1 MRDFADHAGSMVRFR
16 SVTSFLGVGACLV
29 AACGVGTA
37 PSPDLVGSTGP
48 GGSTGAANTETGTT
62 STSTGAG
69 SSGSETTHA
78 GSSSSGRAPIFDVG
92 TDLPSES
99 GCHKADFLFVIDD
112 SGSMAE
118 HQQQLLDSFPGFIEA
133 ILGSLDQLDSVHVGV
148 VTSDAYAP
156 NAPGCQVLGALVTQT
171 GGENSSEAV
180 CTPFVGGQRY
190 FTDEDSLAAV
200 FNCVGRVGTDGSG
213 NEMPLTAT
221 VQALQPELTGVG
233 GCNEGFLRPDA
244 VLVVVIVS
252 DDPPFP
258 NTPDDAW
265 PFIDT
270 AWMHDAL
277 VAAKGGD
284 ETSIVMIGV
293 VAYDDTAC
301 VCPWCCPGYGC
312 MAENGNAIELVE
324 SFGDQGVLA
333 SVCAADY
340 APVLAETIETIDAT
354 CAGFVPG

>member
-1 MRDFADHAGSMVRFR
+1 MVRFR
-16 SVTSFLGVGACLV
+16 PVSSLLGAGACLWAGCGNEGYQRQVEDPPVVSASSSGV
-29 AACGVGTA
+29 AT
-37 PSPDLVGSTGP
+37 TGP
-48 GGSTGAANTETGTT
+48 GETTDPAAVSTT
-62 STSTGAG
+62 SA
-69 SSGSETTHA
+69 SGSDSSANGT
-78 GSSSSGRAPIFDVG
+78 SSSGPPPIFDVG
-92 TDLPSES
+92 AIDVPGDT

-112 SGSMAE
+112 SGSMAQ

-148 VTSDAYAP
+148 VTSDAYAS
-156 NAPGCQVLGALVTQT
+156 NAPGCQELGALVTQT

-180 CTPFVGGQRY
+180 CTPFVGGKRF
-190 FTDEDSLAAV
+190 FTHEDSLAAV

-213 NEMPLTAT
+213 NEMPLSAT
-221 VQALQPELTGVG
+221 VQALQPELIGVG

-258 NTPDDAW
+258 DTPDDAW
-265 PFIDT
+265 PLIDT
-270 AWMHDAL
+270 MWMHDAL
-277 VAAKGGD
+277 VEAKGGD

-293 VAYDDTAC
+293 VSWDDTSC

-312 MAENGNAIELVE
+312 MAINDNAIELVE
-324 SFGDQGVLA
+324 SFGDHGVLA

-340 APVLAETIETIDAT
+340 APVLAETIDTIDAT
-354 CAGFVPG
+354 CAGFVPPG